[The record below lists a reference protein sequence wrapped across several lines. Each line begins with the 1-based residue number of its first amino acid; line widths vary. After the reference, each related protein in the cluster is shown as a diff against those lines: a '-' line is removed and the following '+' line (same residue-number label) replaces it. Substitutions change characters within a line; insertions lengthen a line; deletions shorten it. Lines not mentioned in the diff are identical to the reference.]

1 MSSLRTFT
9 GSGTLVHWWGT
20 EGKERR
26 GGRRERREEEGGRG
40 GEKRKEEEGRRKEG
54 EEERRGRRKRG
65 GRRRERR
72 REEEGGRGGRRER
85 KRKEGEGEVK
95 TGEGQH
101 AVNETISTCCSL
113 GPGLDA
119 LTVHHHLLPIYCDL
133 GQPFIIRPH
142 TVGEDLGQS

>member
-20 EGKERR
+20 EGEERR
-26 GGRRERREEEGGRG
+26 GGTRERGEEEGGRG
-40 GEKRKEEEGRRKEG
+40 
-54 EEERRGRRKRG
+54 
-65 GRRRERR
+65 ERR
-72 REEEGGRGGRRER
+72 RGGRGGRG
-85 KRKEGEGEVK
+85 EGEGEVK